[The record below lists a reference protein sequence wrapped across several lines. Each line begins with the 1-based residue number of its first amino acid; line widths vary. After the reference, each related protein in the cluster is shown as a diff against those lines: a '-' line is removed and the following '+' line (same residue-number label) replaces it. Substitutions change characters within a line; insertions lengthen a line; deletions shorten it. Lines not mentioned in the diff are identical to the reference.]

1 MPRRHPKKPP
11 KDLDLSHHFRL
22 LTEIETPFDPTALF
36 CQQNPTELEIG
47 TGKGMFLTSA
57 SSSTPERNFLGIEVS
72 AGYARMAASRLAALN
87 VTNGVVIHGD
97 AMHLVRHGLPNASL
111 SGLHVYFP
119 DPWWKARHRKRR
131 ILNPEFLRHA
141 GRILQAGS
149 QLHIWTD
156 VEEYFN
162 DAVLVVNNTLLFG
175 KASNESAGD
184 LENKYRTH
192 FERRSRL
199 AGDPVWRAVF
209 TRNEK
214 PPQQNRLIAKLP
226 HHFIASPHTTK
237 VL

>member
-22 LTEIETPFDPTALF
+22 LTEIDSPLDPTTLF
-36 CQQNPTELEIG
+36 CRQNPVELEIG

-57 SSSTPERNFLGIEVS
+57 TSSIPERNFLGIEVRV
-72 AGYARMAASRLAALN
+72 GYARMAASRLAALK
-87 VTNGVVIHGD
+87 TPNGVVVHGD
-97 AMHLVRHGLPNASL
+97 AMHLVRHMLPDESL
-111 SGLHVYFP
+111 SGMHVYFP

-131 ILNPEFLRHA
+131 ILNPEFLQHA
-141 GRILQAGS
+141 GRIMQSGS

-162 DAVLVVNNTLLFG
+162 EAVLVVNDTLLFG
-175 KASNESAGD
+175 KASKEPAGG
-184 LENKYRTH
+184 LKNKYRTH
-192 FERRSRL
+192 FERRTRL

-214 PPQQNRLIAKLP
+214 PSQQNRLVAKIP
-226 HHFIASPHTTK
+226 NHSVASPNAPEI
-237 VL
+237 L